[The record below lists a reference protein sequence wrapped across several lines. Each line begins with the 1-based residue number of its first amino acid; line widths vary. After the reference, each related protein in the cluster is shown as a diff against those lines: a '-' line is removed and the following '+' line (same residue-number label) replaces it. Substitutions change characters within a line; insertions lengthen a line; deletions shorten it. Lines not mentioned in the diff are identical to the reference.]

1 MERREFVKNC
11 LSRLIYA
18 FGAMILAYPVLSFL
32 TFKKARKKAVIFHP
46 DEQLSMVN
54 YKEGVFLVMRG
65 DKIHA
70 YSASC
75 THLGCTLNYDV
86 VSQKLRCPCH
96 GSIFD
101 LSGKWLSGPAKK
113 DLFRIPLSRK
123 TNKDVVVTIIL

>member
-1 MERREFVKNC
+1 MERREFVRNC
-11 LSRLIYA
+11 LLGIISA
-18 FGAMILAYPVLSFL
+18 FGVIVLAYPVLSFL
-32 TFKKARKKAVIFHP
+32 TFRKSSKKTIVFHA

-54 YKEGVFLVMRG
+54 YKEGVYLVTRG
-65 DKIHA
+65 NETHV

-86 VSQKLRCPCH
+86 VSQRLRCPCH

-123 TNKDVVVTIIL
+123 ANKDVVVTIIL